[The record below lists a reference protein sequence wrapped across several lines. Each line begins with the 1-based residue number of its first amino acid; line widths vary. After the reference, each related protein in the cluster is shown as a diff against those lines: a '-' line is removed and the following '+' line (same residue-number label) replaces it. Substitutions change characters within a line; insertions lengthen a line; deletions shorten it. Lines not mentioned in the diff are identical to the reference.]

1 MYLPCSRGYSKKVLI
16 FFHGNGEDLG
26 TAYQLCD
33 QIRSSLDLNVFG
45 VEYPNYGVYEDPD
58 GASEEKILRDAELV
72 YNFVLDVTKTQE
84 EDILVMGRSLGSGP
98 ATHLAAKYN
107 PGHLLLMSPYTSIKS
122 VATSKVGFLAFL
134 VAQKFDNLSKMHKIS
149 CPTFILH
156 GQRDT
161 IIPIEQS

>member
-1 MYLPCSRGYSKKVLI
+1 M
-16 FFHGNGEDLG
+16 
-26 TAYQLCD
+26 
-33 QIRSSLDLNVFG
+33 
-45 VEYPNYGVYEDPD
+45 YEDPD
-58 GASEEKILRDAELV
+58 GASEEKIIHDAELV
-72 YNFVLDVTKTQE
+72 YNFVVDATKTKE
-84 EDILVMGRSLGSGP
+84 ENIMVMGRSLGSGP

-107 PGHLLLMSPYTSIKS
+107 PGYLLLMSPYTSIKS
-122 VATSKVGFLAFL
+122 VATSKVGFLSFL